1 MNITK
6 EQVENLID
14 EVLERTRREVIRYE
28 LSPAEGLPVT
38 DSKVGGVP
46 YIPKEGSLP
55 KTSDGKPLF
64 MIAQIN
70 CEQLPENNFY
80 PKTGLLQFWIRIPDK
95 KYVEEYNQGLRSRYE
110 SDDPFGDD
118 SRRVLYYPTLT
129 EATPFENFQAEYH
142 FYDGCMPLK
151 KSKEFA
157 MHFTKDTEVVSSL
170 LSCYHPIFI
179 EKWNEKFGT
188 NLPFLYG
195 LSDEADEALDD
206 FLPNG
211 QGNKLGG
218 YGEEAEYGN
227 YSTEDFRTF
236 PLLQIDCDDELGID
250 WVEGVGIFLIKEEEL
265 AECDFTEVYYN
276 FQF

>member
-1 MNITK
+1 MDITK

-55 KTSDGKPLF
+55 RTSDGKPLF

-95 KYVEEYNQGLRSRYE
+95 KYVEEYNQGLCSRYE

-118 SRRVLYYPTLT
+118 NRRVLYYPTLT
-129 EATPFENFQAEYH
+129 EATPFEKFQAEYH